1 MGEKFRGAGLR
12 DVFLVRGMKFGLDFK
27 PDTECAFYA
36 FLAEVADILDTVLAD
51 IRLLTFD
58 RVAVVP
64 AGGRLHF

>member
-1 MGEKFRGAGLR
+1 
-12 DVFLVRGMKFGLDFK
+12 MKFGLDFK

-58 RVAVVP
+58 RVAAVP